1 VLFRKTK
8 TRRTRASAR
17 REVRVDRRVDPWS
30 RAVTNAA
37 FACALAETA
46 SRFANHFTKRLRHRF
61 LDWPRS
67 TKKLEEAECSE

>member
-1 VLFRKTK
+1 
-8 TRRTRASAR
+8 
-17 REVRVDRRVDPWS
+17 VDRRVDPWS

-67 TKKLEEAECSE
+67 TKKLEEAACSE